1 MTPPLRVE
9 HLRKV
14 FPSPRATDAE
24 GFIAV
29 DDVSFALPPGGS
41 LAVVG
46 ESGSGKTTVARMI
59 AGLETPTFG
68 LIGYDGTA
76 RATGRAHHR
85 ERRTRARE
93 VQMVFQDPYTSLDP
107 HQSVAAAIGEIL
119 RVHFPEESAHH
130 GERVQ
135 QLLQQVGLDERQGA
149 ARPRALSGGQR
160 QRAAIARALALR
172 PAPAADPRRG
182 GGRARRQRP
191 GPDHQPARRPAAVGN
206 RPMSGSS
213 SASGTGA
220 VPAPTPGIASSR
232 ATSDGPG
239 REALSAGPGRSSIAA
254 VIRCVSRSICAVMW
268 SMLSSRVCQ
277 ARRSQ
282 RLRFSQ
288 RRRPTTTDTASPHAG
303 PADTSAPLNFQDHP

>member
-1 MTPPLRVE
+1 MTPLLRVE

-172 PAPAADPRRG
+172 RPRLLILDEAVAALDVSVQAQIINLLADLRRWETGSCPGPVRRAGPVRCRRRHRVSHRAGPPATDPAGRRCRRG
-182 GGRARRQRP
+182 RA
-191 GPDHQPARRPAAVGN
+191 G
-206 RPMSGSS
+206 
-213 SASGTGA
+213 
-220 VPAPTPGIASSR
+220 
-232 ATSDGPG
+232 
-239 REALSAGPGRSSIAA
+239 
-254 VIRCVSRSICAVMW
+254 
-268 SMLSSRVCQ
+268 
-277 ARRSQ
+277 RRS
-282 RLRFSQ
+282 
-288 RRRPTTTDTASPHAG
+288 RR
-303 PADTSAPLNFQDHP
+303 